1 MVAALTRPESWLVFL
16 ILIGFVAG
24 LIAGISPCVLPVLPV
39 VFVAGATATAPS
51 SLRRALSIVL
61 GLIVS
66 FTILVLAGTEIV
78 SLFHLPQDFLRD
90 LGIGLLIVV
99 GIGLI
104 VPQLGELVERPFAR
118 LVARQPALSRG
129 GFVIGLALGLV
140 FVPCAGPVLSTIIVL
155 GAKEHVSFL
164 TLLVTLA
171 FSIGAAV
178 PLLFIALAGGAL
190 VERARSLRQK
200 GPTLRRVGGVVLIV
214 MAIAISTSLFNS
226 LQTDV
231 PGYTNALQQHIEG
244 TSTVR
249 HQLNALK
256 GTKGSSDGSLTA
268 CTPSDPDLQKCGV
281 APNFTDVTAWL
292 HTPGDRPLTMKGLRG
307 KVVLVD
313 FWTYSCINCERTLP
327 HVEAWYNR
335 YKSYGLVVV
344 GVHTPEFGFEH
355 VVSNVRAESKTLGVD
370 YPVAVD
376 DNYGTWNAYDNEY
389 WPADYLIDAHGVVR
403 HVEFGEGDYGLTESL
418 IRQLLL
424 AAHPGLKLPPR
435 TDVPNLTP
443 TQPTNAETYV
453 GYQREQYLEGAT
465 PAENAPA
472 TYEFPSSLGS
482 GEFAL
487 RGVWTDHAQEA
498 TAGKGAALEL
508 SYQAQDIYLVI
519 GGTGTVKVAAGDGTA
534 PTTID
539 VSGVPRLY
547 TLFHSTSTSV
557 GTLVLTVSP
566 GVQAYDFTFG

>member
-1 MVAALTRPESWLVFL
+1 VELVL
-16 ILIGFVAG
+16 IAVVAG

-39 VFVAGATATAPS
+39 VFVAGATTKSRS
-51 SLRRALSIVL
+51 SWRRAFSIVL

-66 FTILVLAGTEIV
+66 FSVLILAGAEIV

-99 GIGLI
+99 GIGLL
-104 VPQLGELVERPFAR
+104 VPQLGMILERPFER
-118 LVARQPALSRG
+118 FVARQPALSRG

-155 GAKEHVSFL
+155 GAKEQVSFM

-178 PLLFIALAGGAL
+178 PLLFVALAGGAL

-200 GPTLRRVGGVVLIV
+200 GPMLRRVGGVVLIV
-214 MAIAISTSLFNS
+214 MAVAISTNIFNS

-231 PGYTNALQQHIEG
+231 PGYTSALQKHVEG
-244 TSTVR
+244 TSTI
-249 HQLNALK
+249 HKQLENLSGNAK
-256 GTKGSSDGSLTA
+256 AADGSLSTCKA
-268 CTPSDPDLQKCGV
+268 GNAQLQSCGH

-292 HTPGDRPLTMKGLRG
+292 NTPGDKPLTLKALHG

-335 YKSYGLVVV
+335 YKADGLVVV

-355 VVSNVRAESKTLGVD
+355 VVSNVKAESKRLGVD

-376 DNYGTWNAYDNEY
+376 DSYGTWDAYSNEY
-389 WPADYLIDAHGVVR
+389 WPADYLIDANGVVR
-403 HVEFGEGDYGLTESL
+403 HDEFGEGDYALTENL
-418 IRQLLL
+418 IRELLVD
-424 AAHPGLKLPPR
+424 AHPGLKLPPR
-435 TDVPNLTP
+435 TSLPNLTP
-443 TQPTNAETYV
+443 TQPTNPESYV
-453 GYQREQYLEGAT
+453 GYERIQYLQNT
-465 PAENAPA
+465 PSPAENQHV
-472 TYEFPSSLGS
+472 TYQFPKSLDEGL
-482 GEFAL
+482 FAL
-487 RGVWTDHAQEA
+487 QGVWTDHAQEA
-498 TAGKGAALEL
+498 TAGKNAELEL
-508 SYQAQDIYLVI
+508 SYEAQDIYLVL
-519 GGTGTVKVAAGDGTA
+519 GGTGSVTVDDGNGTA
-534 PTTID
+534 PTTIQIA
-539 VSGVPRLY
+539 GVPRLY
-547 TLFHSTSTSV
+547 TLLHAKSTAV
-557 GTLVLTVSP
+557 GTLTLKMSP

>member
-1 MVAALTRPESWLVFL
+1 MFL
-16 ILIGFVAG
+16 ILIGFIAG
-24 LIAGISPCVLPVLPV
+24 LVAGISPCVLPVLPV
-39 VFVAGATATAPS
+39 VFVAGATTESPS
-51 SLRRALSIVL
+51 TWRRALSIVL

-66 FTILVLAGTEIV
+66 FTVLVLAGTEIV
-78 SLFHLPQDFLRD
+78 SLFHLPQDCLRD

-99 GIGLI
+99 GIGLV
-104 VPQLGELVERPFAR
+104 VPKLGELLERPFAR

-200 GPTLRRVGGVVLIV
+200 GPMLRRVGGVVLIV

-226 LQTDV
+226 LETDV
-231 PGYTNALQQHIEG
+231 PGYTSALQQHIEG
-244 TSTVR
+244 SATVR
-249 HQLNALK
+249 DQLNALK
-256 GTKGSSDGSLTA
+256 GTKASTDGSLKR
-268 CTPSDPDLQKCGV
+268 CTPGDPDLEDCGV

-292 HTPGDRPLTMKGLRG
+292 NTPDDKPLSITGLRG

-335 YKSYGLVVV
+335 YKADGLVVV
-344 GVHTPEFGFEH
+344 GVHTPEFGFER
-355 VVSNVRAESKTLGVD
+355 VVSNVRAESKSLGVD
-370 YPVAVD
+370 YPIAVD
-376 DNYGTWNAYDNEY
+376 DGYGTWNAYGNDA
-389 WPADYLIDAHGVVR
+389 WPADYLIDANGVVR
-403 HVEFGEGDYGLTESL
+403 HVEFGEGDYALSENL
-418 IRQLLL
+418 IRQLLV
-424 AAHPGLKLPPR
+424 AAHPGLALPPR
-435 TDVPNLTP
+435 TSEPNLTP
-443 TQPTNAETYV
+443 TQPTNPESYL
-453 GYQREQYLEGAT
+453 GYERIQYLQAT
-465 PAENAPA
+465 SAPA
-472 TYEFPSSLGS
+472 PNVAVNYQFPTSLGA
-482 GEFAL
+482 GEFAF

-498 TAGKGAALEL
+498 TAGQGAALEL
-508 SYQAQDIYLVI
+508 SYEAQDIYLVM
-519 GGTGTVKVAAGDGTA
+519 GGTGTATVSTGNGTA
-534 PTTID
+534 PTTFT

-547 TLFHSTSTSV
+547 TLFHSNSTSV
-557 GTLVLTVSP
+557 GTLVLKVSP
-566 GVQAYDFTFG
+566 GVEAYDFTFG